1 MMRHSLRVLQSVKSE
16 ASLFVLFGMD
26 THGTTRVVRKFDTMA
41 EAIQAQDQLTEQVHK
56 QHFWIEKENVS
67 SSTSDG
73 TKLEQ

>member
-1 MMRHSLRVLQSVKSE
+1 M
-16 ASLFVLFGMD
+16 FVLFGMD

-73 TKLEQ
+73 TKMEQ